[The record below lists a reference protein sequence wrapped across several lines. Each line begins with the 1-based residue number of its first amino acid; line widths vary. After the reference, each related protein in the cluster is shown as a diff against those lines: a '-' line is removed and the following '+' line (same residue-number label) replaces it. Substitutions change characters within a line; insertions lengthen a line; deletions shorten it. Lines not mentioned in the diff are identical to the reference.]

1 MKKLVSLLM
10 LILWSVSMTA
20 SASASMTVLCVEK
33 SGKAA
38 FEYSG
43 GTHCDDATGA
53 LATHTKSADASVHCA
68 DCVDSPLS
76 STCSASTRLS
86 DEAAFVQ
93 IATYVTALLD
103 TTRDYDL
110 VRLRGSEV
118 AAESA
123 TMRSAYIGQRE
134 TIVIQQ

>member
-1 MKKLVSLLM
+1 M

-33 SGKAA
+33 SGKSA

-43 GTHCDDATGA
+43 GTHCDDAAGA
-53 LATHTKSADASVHCA
+53 LATHTKSADTSVHCA
-68 DCVDSPLS
+68 DCVDSPLT

-86 DEAAFVQ
+86 DEAAFIQ

-103 TTRDYDL
+103 TTHDYEQ
-110 VRLRGSEV
+110 VHLRGSDV
-118 AAESA
+118 SAESTA
-123 TMRSAYIGQRE
+123 MRSAYIGQRK

>member
-1 MKKLVSLLM
+1 MKKLAALLM

-38 FEYSG
+38 FEYSVG
-43 GTHCDDATGA
+43 AHCDDATGA
-53 LATHTKSADASVHCA
+53 LATRTQSANASVHCA
-68 DCVDSPLS
+68 DCVDSPLA
-76 STCSASTRLS
+76 STSSASTRLS

-93 IATYVTALLD
+93 ISTYVTALLD
-103 TTRDYDL
+103 TTHDYEL
-110 VRLRGSEV
+110 VRSRGSEV
-118 AAESA
+118 SAESA
-123 TMRSAYIGQRE
+123 AMRSTYIGQRE